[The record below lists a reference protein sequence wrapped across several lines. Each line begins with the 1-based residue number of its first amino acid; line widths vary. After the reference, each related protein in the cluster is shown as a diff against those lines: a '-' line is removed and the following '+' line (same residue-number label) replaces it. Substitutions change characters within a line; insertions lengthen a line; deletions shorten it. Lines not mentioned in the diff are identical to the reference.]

1 MNSEKEI
8 RALPAPAGAASLPAI
23 PEQMTIYPPYAYAEP
38 EPQTVPLSHYLWI
51 LKRHRWKILAFVLT
65 SVMATVVVSSRLT
78 PIYEAIATIDV
89 DRQAPSGIIGQD
101 AERLAPN
108 DSDQF
113 LATQVKLI
121 QSDSVLR
128 PVVQRYHIPVDDVAQ
143 LDPALPTARAADAPV
158 TLKRLRVTR
167 PPNTYL
173 LLIAYRSTNPGLAA
187 DVANAVAHSYIL
199 HTYNIRLNASSEL
212 ADFMERQLEELRA
225 KRERSAEAL
234 AQFEKELDVI
244 NPEEK
249 TSIVSSRL
257 LQLNTDYTTAQADRM
272 AKEAAYNAVRSGTL
286 EALQASAQGEQLR
299 KLADHL
305 AEAQESLA
313 VVATTFASSHPTY
326 KKAESQVNE
335 LRRQLDAL
343 KANITQR
350 VNVEYQQSS
359 SREAMLKNAVAETKA
374 EFDRINARSF
384 QYKALKQEADSDRGL
399 YEELMRKIKE
409 AGINSSFQNSSIRMA
424 DAARAALKP
433 VFPDTKLNA
442 ILAFLFS
449 TLLACGAAVLSDVL
463 DTTIR
468 DPEHIQK
475 VLGTDVLGSLPVV
488 KSWRGRVA
496 IPQPFLAMSAPAS
509 GNGSGAGNALVKARR
524 SSDQTSAFEE
534 AIRTLRQSILLS
546 DLARR
551 PRNLLITSATP
562 REGKTTSA
570 VHLAI
575 AHSLQGR
582 KTLLIDADLRRP
594 GIHPKLGLAN
604 TRGLTAVVNEGTPW
618 REVLQKPAGFPDLDV
633 LAAGETSRR
642 ATDRLG
648 SALGKLLEE
657 AKADY
662 DLVIVDAPPML
673 GFAEPLQMAAMVDG
687 VVVITL
693 AGQTDKNAVGSMLTS
708 LKRLKANVIGVALN
722 AAREDMSD
730 RYYYYGYYGKYY
742 SKYYKPAKG

>member
-8 RALPAPAGAASLPAI
+8 RALPAPAGVASLPAM

-38 EPQTVPLSHYLWI
+38 EEQTVPLSHYLWI

-89 DRQAPSGIIGQD
+89 DRQAPSGIVGQD

-128 PVVQRYHIPVDDVAQ
+128 PVVQRYHIPVDDVTT
-143 LDPALPTARAADAPV
+143 LDPAIPTARAADAPV

-173 LLIAYRSTNPGLAA
+173 LLIAYRSTNPSLAA

-225 KRERSAEAL
+225 KRERSSEAL

-249 TSIVSSRL
+249 TSITSSRL

-272 AKEAAYNAVRSGTL
+272 AKEAAYNAVRNGTL

-305 AEAQESLA
+305 AEAQEGFA

-343 KANITQR
+343 KANIAQR
-350 VNVEYQQSS
+350 VNVEYQQSA

-384 QYKALKQEADSDRGL
+384 QYKALKQEADNDRGL
-399 YEELMRKIKE
+399 YDELMRKIKE

-496 IPQPFLAMSAPAS
+496 IPQPFLAMSASAN
-509 GNGSGAGNALVKARR
+509 GNGNGKALVKAHHA
-524 SSDQTSAFEE
+524 SDQTSAFEE

-546 DLARR
+546 DLASR

-570 VHLAI
+570 LHLAI

-604 TRGLTAVVNEGTPW
+604 TRGLTSVVNEGTPW
-618 REVLQKPAGFPDLDV
+618 REALQKPDGFPDLDV
-633 LAAGETSRR
+633 LSAGETSRR

-648 SALGKLLEE
+648 SVLGKLLEE

-693 AGQTDKNAVGSMLTS
+693 AGQTDKNAVGSVLTS